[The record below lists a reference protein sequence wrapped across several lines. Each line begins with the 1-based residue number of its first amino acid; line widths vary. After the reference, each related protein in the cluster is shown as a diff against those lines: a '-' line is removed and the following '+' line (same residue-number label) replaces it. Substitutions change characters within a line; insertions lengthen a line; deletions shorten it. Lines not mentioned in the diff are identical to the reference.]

1 MGPVWSKPFTQVAV
15 MATEEIWS
23 RFSSSLRSFI
33 HRRVSNDHDA
43 DDILQSVFLK
53 IHQKVETIN
62 DPTAVAAWV
71 YQIARNSIADY
82 YRHRKATEAL
92 DNEIAIPHEE
102 ENLNSDMGKCLTAMV
117 DDLPEPF
124 RTAIEMVEQRQMM
137 QRDYAATAG
146 LSLSGAKSRIQR
158 ARKMLKKKLL
168 DCCSVELDRLGNVLD
183 FRHKND
189 SYKHCTE

>member
-1 MGPVWSKPFTQVAV
+1 
-15 MATEEIWS
+15 
-23 RFSSSLRSFI
+23 
-33 HRRVSNDHDA
+33 
-43 DDILQSVFLK
+43 
-53 IHQKVETIN
+53 
-62 DPTAVAAWV
+62 
-71 YQIARNSIADY
+71 
-82 YRHRKATEAL
+82 
-92 DNEIAIPHEE
+92 PHEE

-189 SYKHCTE
+189 SHKHNIE